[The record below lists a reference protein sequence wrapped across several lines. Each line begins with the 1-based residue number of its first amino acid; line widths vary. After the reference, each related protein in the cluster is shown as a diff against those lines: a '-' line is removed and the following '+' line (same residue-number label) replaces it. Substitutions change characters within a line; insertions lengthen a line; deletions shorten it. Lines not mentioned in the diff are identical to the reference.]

1 MQEAEWGLCSCCIYQ
16 TLNLNPFKMLKNNL
30 HERLKLTRKQPLCIK
45 VIIEEHKLN
54 HDGESITDALRRIFR
69 KKIKNG
75 KQ

>member
-1 MQEAEWGLCSCCIYQ
+1 MEKKIF
-16 TLNLNPFKMLKNNL
+16 N
-30 HERLKLTRKQPLCIK
+30 ERLKLTRKQPLCIK

>member
-1 MQEAEWGLCSCCIYQ
+1 
-16 TLNLNPFKMLKNNL
+16 MLKNNL